1 VNLIIRHDEGWVSP
15 SLIEKKGL
23 VSAIDEN
30 DAHFNGGRK
39 KKEKFGICYNFE
51 INRNF
56 VES

>member
-23 VSAIDEN
+23 GLAIDEN
-30 DAHFNGGRK
+30 DVHFNGGG
-39 KKEKFGICYNFE
+39 KKEKFGICYNFG